1 MFNPLVPFEPI
12 SRDVIPTGQNWI
24 AQIKWDGVRM
34 LAYEDGQGIQLIN
47 RRLHNRTAQYPELV
61 QPRNLCSVPSY
72 ILDGEIIALD
82 PDTGKPSFYHV
93 LRRDRM
99 SRPDGIAQA
108 VNQIP
113 VTYMIFDILFCDG
126 VWVTDQP
133 LAKRQRLLHQ
143 VLNPAPHVQEVTN
156 TSDPDALLTVMR
168 QHQMEGIVCKDLSS
182 TYGING
188 KDQRWQK
195 VKIFHDLYA
204 MIGGVTYRS
213 GIVNAI
219 AVGVYDGPN
228 FVYIGHVGTGKLNS
242 DSWRKLTEEVQP
254 LIRKDRPFH
263 NIPERSAETTW
274 VEPQIGVKV
283 QFMELTHHL
292 TLRHPSIQAFASV
305 KRDECGISQISHL
318 IPER

>member
-12 SRDVIPTGQNWI
+12 SRDVIPSGQNWI

-113 VTYMIFDILFCDG
+113 VTYMVFDILFCDG

-168 QHQMEGIVCKDLSS
+168 QHQMEGIVCS
-182 TYGING
+182 I
-188 KDQRWQK
+188 
-195 VKIFHDLYA
+195 
-204 MIGGVTYRS
+204 
-213 GIVNAI
+213 
-219 AVGVYDGPN
+219 
-228 FVYIGHVGTGKLNS
+228 YIIL
-242 DSWRKLTEEVQP
+242 
-254 LIRKDRPFH
+254 
-263 NIPERSAETTW
+263 
-274 VEPQIGVKV
+274 
-283 QFMELTHHL
+283 
-292 TLRHPSIQAFASV
+292 
-305 KRDECGISQISHL
+305 
-318 IPER
+318 